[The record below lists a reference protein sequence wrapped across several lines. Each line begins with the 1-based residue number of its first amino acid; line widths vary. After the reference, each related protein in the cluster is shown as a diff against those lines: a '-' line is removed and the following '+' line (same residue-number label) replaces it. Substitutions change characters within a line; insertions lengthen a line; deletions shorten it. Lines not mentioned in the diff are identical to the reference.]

1 MKIRTQVTSPI
12 ADKAQHGN
20 MEFLLINHPLDC
32 PICDKGGECPLQNQA
47 LSHGYAESRFT
58 DEKRTYPKPIN
69 ISANVL
75 LDRERCVLC
84 ARCTRFSEQ
93 IAGDP
98 FIALI
103 ERGVLQQVGI
113 YEREPFESY
122 FSGNTIQICPVGAL
136 TSAAYRFRSR
146 PFDLVSTPS
155 IAEHDACGS
164 AIRVDHRRGVVM
176 RRLAGDDPDVNEEWI
191 TDKDRF
197 AHRYGD
203 GDDRLTRP
211 LVRDLRQAQDRLCSG
226 RPPGRRPSTWPSQ
239 GLKAAGSAVGVLTG
253 GRLTLEDA
261 YGYAKFARAVLGTNN
276 IDFRA
281 RQHSSEE
288 ADFLAH
294 VVAGTGHNVSF
305 ADLENASSVLLVCLE
320 PEEEAGMIFLRLRKA
335 FRKKGLVSWTLA
347 PYASNG
353 VRKMGTQ
360 VIPCAPG
367 DEASLLDELYPA
379 TGMTDDQQA
388 EITLDANSVIL
399 VGERAAGLSGTF
411 SACHRLAERTGAR
424 LAWVPR
430 RAGDRGAVEAGCL
443 PNLLPGG
450 RPVADAAARVD
461 VQTTWGSESLSSL
474 EGRDADEIL
483 IGAADAELK
492 ALIVA
497 GVDPNDFVDPQAV
510 LEGLEAVGF
519 LISLE
524 TRVSAVTERANVV
537 FPVSLM
543 HERSGTFVNWE
554 GRRRPFG
561 VVIEP
566 PNDMPDLRVLA
577 ALADALGSDLGFR
590 TPAEARAELDE
601 LDIWEGERSEA
612 PDYAAGEPAAPS
624 GTSALLATWRMAIDD
639 SRAVAGEPYLQATAR
654 TPEARM
660 SPSTAASA
668 GIGTVAMISNDRG
681 TITLPAVVDPEM
693 VDGVVWLPSRA
704 PGLGIPQHLAAS
716 AGDLVT
722 IGPGISTCALSST
735 KRPFDRRSPELVGGL
750 RGRSGGKPMNLLVAA
765 MDLEVFFNEQWWVV
779 LLKALFAFVVL
790 LVLTLFTIWYER
802 RVVARMQHRMGPNM
816 NGPFGLLQSLAD
828 GMKLMFKEDFTP
840 TAADKVVFIL
850 APFVV
855 AIPGVHCLR
864 GDPDGRAGAGTVH
877 RHHHAA
883 AADRPAGVG
892 AVHRGGRLDRRLRHR
907 ARRLVVRVDVLAAR
921 RAALQRADDLLRGRD
936 GPGAGRGLPVRRLD
950 VHLGDRGQASRA
962 GDGFRH
968 TALVCGATAAVVRDL
983 PDLDGRRD
991 QPGAVRPPRGRGRA
1005 GRRLPHRVLLAEVR
1019 PVLPGRVHQH
1029 GHRLRAGHHAV
1040 PRRLAR
1046 AVAVQPACPAPTAGY
1061 WGFLWFVGKV
1071 LVFIFI
1077 FIWLRGT
1084 LPRLRYDQ
1092 FMGFGW
1098 KLADPDLAGLD
1109 RHGRD
1114 LEDGSARGMV
1124 QRPRILD
1131 RCRRGV
1137 CRAGRPGVLRR
1148 PGGAGR
1154 G

>member
-1 MKIRTQVTSPI
+1 MTVTASGAASSSAVEQREDLITLTIDDIEVSVPKGTLVIRAAELIGVEIPRFCDHPLLEPVGACRQCLVEVPDGGTGRPIPKPQASCTLEVAPGMKIKTQVTSPI

-20 MEFLLINHPLDC
+20 IEFLLINHPLDC

-113 YEREPFESY
+113 YEREPLESY

-146 PFDLVSTPS
+146 PFDLMSTPS

-211 LVRDLRQAQDRLCSG
+211 LVRDGGVLRPAS
-226 RPPGRRPSTWPSQ
+226 WPEAIDVAVQ
-239 GLKAAGSAVGVLTG
+239 GLKEAGSSVGVLTG
-253 GRLTLEDA
+253 GRLTMEDA
-261 YGYAKFARAVLGTNN
+261 YGYSKFARAVLGTNN

-294 VVAGTGHNVSF
+294 AIAGTGHTVSF

-335 FRKKGLVSWTLA
+335 SQKRHLASWTLA

-353 VRKMGTQ
+353 VRKMGTRL
-360 VIPCAPG
+360 ISCAPG
-367 DEASLLDELYPA
+367 SEASLLDQLYPVSGD
-379 TGMTDDQQA
+379 TNDQLA
-388 EITLDANSVIL
+388 EIVLDENAVIL

-450 RPVADAAARVD
+450 RLVADAAARVD
-461 VQTTWGSESLSSL
+461 TQTTWGSESLPSL

-483 IGAADAELK
+483 IGAGDAELQ
-492 ALIVA
+492 ALLVA
-497 GVDPNDFVDPQAV
+497 GVDPNDFVDPGAV

-524 TRVSAVTERANVV
+524 TRVSLVTERANVV

-543 HERSGTFVNWE
+543 HQRAGTFVNWE
-554 GRRRPFG
+554 GRRRYFD

-566 PNDMPDLRVLA
+566 PNDMSDLRVLA

-590 TPAEARAELDE
+590 TAVEARAELDE
-601 LDIWEGERSEA
+601 LGVWEGEPGEP
-612 PDYAAGEPAAPS
+612 PDYSAGEPAEPN
-624 GTSALLATWRMAIDD
+624 GTTAVLATWRMALDE
-639 SRAVAGEPYLQATAR
+639 SRAMDGEPYLQATAR
-654 TPEARM
+654 AAEARI
-660 SPSTAASA
+660 SPGTAARA
-668 GIGTVAMISNDRG
+668 GISSVAVISNDRG
-681 TITLPAVVDPEM
+681 AITLPAVVDPEII
-693 VDGVVWLPSRA
+693 DGVVWLPSRA
-704 PGLGIPQHLAAS
+704 PGLGIPQHLAAT

-722 IGPGISTCALSST
+722 IGPG
-735 KRPFDRRSPELVGGL
+735 D
-750 RGRSGGKPMNLLVAA
+750 
-765 MDLEVFFNEQWWVV
+765 
-779 LLKALFAFVVL
+779 
-790 LVLTLFTIWYER
+790 
-802 RVVARMQHRMGPNM
+802 
-816 NGPFGLLQSLAD
+816 
-828 GMKLMFKEDFTP
+828 
-840 TAADKVVFIL
+840 
-850 APFVV
+850 
-855 AIPGVHCLR
+855 
-864 GDPDGRAGAGTVH
+864 
-877 RHHHAA
+877 
-883 AADRPAGVG
+883 
-892 AVHRGGRLDRRLRHR
+892 
-907 ARRLVVRVDVLAAR
+907 
-921 RAALQRADDLLRGRD
+921 
-936 GPGAGRGLPVRRLD
+936 
-950 VHLGDRGQASRA
+950 
-962 GDGFRH
+962 
-968 TALVCGATAAVVRDL
+968 
-983 PDLDGRRD
+983 
-991 QPGAVRPPRGRGRA
+991 
-1005 GRRLPHRVLLAEVR
+1005 
-1019 PVLPGRVHQH
+1019 
-1029 GHRLRAGHHAV
+1029 
-1040 PRRLAR
+1040 
-1046 AVAVQPACPAPTAGY
+1046 
-1061 WGFLWFVGKV
+1061 
-1071 LVFIFI
+1071 
-1077 FIWLRGT
+1077 
-1084 LPRLRYDQ
+1084 
-1092 FMGFGW
+1092 
-1098 KLADPDLAGLD
+1098 KLAT
-1109 RHGRD
+1109 
-1114 LEDGSARGMV
+1114 
-1124 QRPRILD
+1124 
-1131 RCRRGV
+1131 
-1137 CRAGRPGVLRR
+1137 
-1148 PGGAGR
+1148 GGASQ
-1154 G
+1154 